1 MCQKLALT
9 LWIKTI
15 IYFPFLLLFAALIA
29 TFRLKLN
36 TVSSFFCDSASSA
49 GAWWYFSGT
58 GTHFVIKGNKKD
70 GSVKKKWLFKERRCK
85 YLISLLCNTTL
96 LWEFT
101 LLRDLTFSFSWWELD
116 EQISFSVKVKD
127 KYQALTVMPA
137 NLAIYRY
144 QKTYQ
149 PSGSKT

>member
-1 MCQKLALT
+1 MNRFMCQKLALT

-70 GSVKKKWLFKERRCK
+70 GSVKKNGCLKNGDVN
-85 YLISLLCNTTL
+85 ISSVFYVIPLCYGNLLC
-96 LWEFT
+96 
-101 LLRDLTFSFSWWELD
+101 
-116 EQISFSVKVKD
+116 
-127 KYQALTVMPA
+127 
-137 NLAIYRY
+137 
-144 QKTYQ
+144 
-149 PSGSKT
+149 